1 MSVSTSVSTSVSAGL
16 NTQHGSALIVSLIM
30 LTAVTFLAI
39 VNLQSSTTQ
48 VRIVNNLQTKETVFH
63 TSKRELIT
71 KYVKYR
77 KNGNS
82 SDDLAAS
89 IEQAVNNSVASVLT
103 DVAIDTSQIDSIT
116 SSLRFKN
123 NTPVNFNYG
132 FSSDSSIGHLTQM
145 QFEVLTETVDKSER
159 FSSSQLLGFTFQRIS
174 AN

>member
-1 MSVSTSVSTSVSAGL
+1 MSLTTRLG
-16 NTQHGSALIVSLIM
+16 NQRGSALIVSLIM
-30 LTAVTFLAI
+30 LTAVTFLAV

-48 VRIVNNLQTKETVFH
+48 VRIVQNLQTKETVFH

-82 SDDLAAS
+82 SDDLAQA
-89 IEQAVNNSVASVLT
+89 IEEAVNDSVATLT
-103 DVAIDTSQIDSIT
+103 ADVTIDTDQIDHID
-116 SSLRFKN
+116 SSLRYKN

-132 FSSDSSIGHLTQM
+132 FSSDSSIGHMTQM
-145 QFEVLTETVDKSER
+145 QFEVATETVDKSQR